1 MLACLGSAFSALC
14 PFSLLAIQCGLMNS
28 KRISRDQHENNTA
41 DVAPKVPVRAFAY
54 AIALEL
60 SELG

>member
-1 MLACLGSAFSALC
+1 
-14 PFSLLAIQCGLMNS
+14 MNS